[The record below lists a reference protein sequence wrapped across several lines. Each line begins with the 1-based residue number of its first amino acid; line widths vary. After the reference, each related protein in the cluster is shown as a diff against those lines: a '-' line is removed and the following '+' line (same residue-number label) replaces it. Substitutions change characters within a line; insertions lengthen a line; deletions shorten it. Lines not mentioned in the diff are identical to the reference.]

1 MKLLLASIF
10 GIAKYEI
17 VYRLVYIVLDE
28 LGLAFLLES
37 CLLFPPAMSA
47 LHLCYLALIEIFS
60 NNIIYILNFIV
71 VLSREVN

>member
-1 MKLLLASIF
+1 MKLLLASMKLFIDW
-10 GIAKYEI
+10 
-17 VYRLVYIVLDE
+17 LVYIVLDE